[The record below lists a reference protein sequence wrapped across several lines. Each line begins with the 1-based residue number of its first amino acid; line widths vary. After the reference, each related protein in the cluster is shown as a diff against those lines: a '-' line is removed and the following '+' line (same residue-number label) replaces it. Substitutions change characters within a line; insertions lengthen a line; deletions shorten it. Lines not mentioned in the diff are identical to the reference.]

1 MRKNLRSVLLISA
14 LFCATTLA
22 QDPLAC
28 AYKQFPI
35 WAGGSGDEKMKA
47 MAFDPTMNYILAGGT
62 S

>member
-1 MRKNLRSVLLISA
+1 MRKNFRSLLVLLS
-14 LFCATTLA
+14 LCCATTYA
-22 QDPLAC
+22 QDPAAC